1 MLAGCPAPC
10 GFAGDEAGLA
20 SHHARG
26 SEAKLSVL
34 RRMPDVQ
41 NFNGIAFYAIG
52 DDMWQPPVQ
61 EFRSSRVPSSRPLRP
76 RKGNFFSERADLRIS
91 ITVGRAK

>member
-26 SEAKLSVL
+26 SEAILSVL

-61 EFRSSRVPSSRPLRP
+61 EFACAFLAALASAQGKLLQ
-76 RKGNFFSERADLRIS
+76 RA
-91 ITVGRAK
+91 GRFADFNNGGPC